1 MITAQTILKGN
12 KKKPPRAIICTLNCF
27 QTWRRRTLDRRGT
40 AESSTQAGLLFSVS
54 FFCWKIDFKSKKKAV
69 SAGTVNACVSA
80 CLRAPGGPTVV
91 RTRCECLRV
100 CLQGVFWY
108 SSFTHLPS
116 NWPPEACWAGREAA
130 QLIVSLT
137 PHSPHLN
144 HSRGYRYLIQPL
156 PPNHKSTLCH
166 RYVWHMLGSN
176 MATSPTV
183 PPSASVCSFIC
194 LLANQSWVRSL
205 WDTSS
210 QNKHIPLSSS
220 TRPITLWNV

>member
-12 KKKPPRAIICTLNCF
+12 KKKPLRAIICTLNCF
-27 QTWRRRTLDRRGT
+27 RTWLRRTLDRRGT

-54 FFCWKIDFKSKKKAV
+54 FFCWKIDFRSKKKAV

-108 SSFTHLPS
+108 SSFPHLLS
-116 NWPPEACWAGREAA
+116 NWPPEACWDGREAD

-144 HSRGYRYLIQPL
+144 HSRGYCYLIQP
-156 PPNHKSTLCH
+156 P
-166 RYVWHMLGSN
+166 
-176 MATSPTV
+176 
-183 PPSASVCSFIC
+183 PPS
-194 LLANQSWVRSL
+194 
-205 WDTSS
+205 
-210 QNKHIPLSSS
+210 
-220 TRPITLWNV
+220 